1 MAPNTAEESK
11 ALVTRTDQALA
22 KAEAPAYLD
31 KYKGDRRG
39 SENVEM
45 DDLLIPRLQVAQDG
59 MTPQLKRTSE
69 NFNPDLKAGDLFNS
83 VTGEIYG
90 ASATVIPLFF
100 FKNFIKFKPMA
111 DGGGVVAM
119 YDKAADVPF
128 VDLAWKDGK
137 PPAVTEFKNRMCLIA
152 DRDGQ
157 PTPIV
162 VSFKSTGV
170 KAAKQWNNQILDTGR
185 PAFMRQY
192 KLYSEVKRKGDM
204 AWFIIKTT
212 PLEFVPEAAVQAMES
227 EFNRLKAGGYKIDT
241 SGIEEEAST
250 KDESAF

>member
-1 MAPNTAEESK
+1 MTTTSVENTD
-11 ALVTRTDQALA
+11 LVKRTDQALA

-39 SENVEM
+39 SEGVEM

-90 ASATVIPLFF
+90 DSATVIPLFF

-119 YDKAADVPF
+119 YDKTADVPKE
-128 VDLAWKDGK
+128 DLVWKDGK

-162 VSFKSTGV
+162 VSFKSTGI

-192 KLYSEVKRKGDM
+192 KLYSEVKRKGEM
-204 AWFIIKTT
+204 AWFVVKTT
-212 PLEFVPEAAVQAMES
+212 PLEFVPEGAVALMEA
-227 EFNRLKAGGYKIDT
+227 EFNRLQAGGYKVDT
-241 SGIEEEAST
+241 SGIEEEAT
-250 KDESAF
+250 APTESAF